1 MDETW
6 GLSSTEIYMEKK
18 KKRERAT
25 RLVEFRFVKAEIS
38 SFCSLILYSFS
49 CPTLIPSRSSNA
61 APP

>member
-6 GLSSTEIYMEKK
+6 GLSSTEFIWK